1 MYGTPGV
8 EAPAATVA
16 RAKVEVRWATAE
28 ALLGFEVDGFAEGTC
43 EKAVQH
49 LLLLHAL
56 HPDAVALDAEQHAAL
71 RGILAAAAGRSL
83 GSLLS
88 EGCSGSHVL
97 ATDME
102 VKEQQLEAAG
112 KVCSQGFTETE
123 LKKDQGGEHL
133 DAVAV
138 AGNKQA
144 AAERILVEQFWGNIS
159 PHWLE
164 FVRTCRV
171 GQAIDFEDF
180 VFWVNDRAV
189 AEGVQ
194 DPWSQLTP

>member
-1 MYGTPGV
+1 M
-8 EAPAATVA
+8 A
-16 RAKVEVRWATAE
+16 VRLATAE
-28 ALLGFEVDGFAEGTC
+28 ALLGREVKGFAEDTWTT
-43 EKAVQH
+43 AVQH

-56 HPDAVALDAEQHAAL
+56 NPDALALDAEQ
-71 RGILAAAAGRSL
+71 LAAFRNILTAAVRHSL
-83 GSLLS
+83 ASLLT

-102 VKEQQLEAAG
+102 LKEQKMEAAG

-123 LKKDQGGEHL
+123 LKKNQVGEPL
-133 DAVAV
+133 DAMAV
-138 AGNKQA
+138 AASEQA
-144 AAERILVEQFWGNIS
+144 AAERTRVEQFWVNIS

-194 DPWSQLTP
+194 DPWSQLMS